1 MMGIESVKNPET
13 KESFQK
19 EVMIGNRIA
28 KECQKFGLI
37 VRPVGNFTVISPPLI
52 LTRDQ
57 IDELAL
63 ALRKGIE
70 TTVDELK
77 NEGII

>member
-19 EVMIGNRIA
+19 EAMIGNRIA
-28 KECQKFGLI
+28 KKCQEFGLI

-57 IDELAL
+57 IDQLVMAL
-63 ALRKGIE
+63 KKGIE
-70 TTVDELK
+70 GTIDELK
-77 NEGII
+77 NDGVM

>member
-28 KECQKFGLI
+28 KKCQEFGLI
-37 VRPVGNFTVISPPLI
+37 VRPAGNFTVISPPLI
-52 LTRDQ
+52 LTCDQ
-57 IDELAL
+57 IDDLVL

-70 TTVDELK
+70 ATIDELK
-77 NEGII
+77 KDAII